1 MAPSLPPRQSHHHHH
16 RHHPGGGGSSVSRGG
31 GSAQSHRSC
40 VLRLVRWCFLK
51 DALLIA
57 ALGLFLVTVIQQ
69 ISIIA
74 TNSKY
79 ERAQSA
85 PTTNW
90 QSRRHVRR
98 LRASVFRQNS
108 TTRRRE
114 QDVVVGLKRTHAN
127 NANNTTASL
136 AATTQ
141 QISIIAT
148 DKKELS
154 TSGELSEPVH
164 LITAADCDDCEVIL
178 SDSSDTL
185 PFRPSR
191 RRYYVVSLDGVPG
204 APKESGGR
212 LTRFRAYWNKYCKG
226 VEFHECRGVLTEK
239 LGSGV
244 GLMTAYARCL
254 RAALEDGFEQV
265 IFLEDDARDFEQDH
279 TFCQEHD
286 KLFANSPA
294 EALVILFGAHAF
306 RTRYR
311 SDVDTH
317 LSTRLKLV
325 RVSHSFGA
333 YGFGLPSA
341 SAMHAVLRLFEEG
354 KDRTTFPPDKEWYNL
369 ARNERWNIYAAE
381 PLLIRHPEYAWS
393 STWNCKRRSAWAWN
407 RRIISDEQAIAER
420 AKVDPSVE
428 PFQGPCEMDPVDDF
442 FGLQDH
448 PSLVVDTTIPWKSWA
463 IDTAVAYDVSRDPDS
478 NDFPFHLALP

>member
-16 RHHPGGGGSSVSRGG
+16 RHHPGGGGSSVSRGGG

-74 TNSKY
+74 T
-79 ERAQSA
+79 
-85 PTTNW
+85 
-90 QSRRHVRR
+90 
-98 LRASVFRQNS
+98 
-108 TTRRRE
+108 
-114 QDVVVGLKRTHAN
+114 
-127 NANNTTASL
+127 
-136 AATTQ
+136 
-141 QISIIAT
+141 
-148 DKKELS
+148 DKKEWS

-369 ARNERWNIYAAE
+369 ARNERWNIYAVE

-428 PFQGPCEMDPVDDF
+428 PFQGPCDARNKK
-442 FGLQDH
+442 LKKQ
-448 PSLVVDTTIPWKSWA
+448 
-463 IDTAVAYDVSRDPDS
+463 VSVPRTS
-478 NDFPFHLALP
+478 SSSTL